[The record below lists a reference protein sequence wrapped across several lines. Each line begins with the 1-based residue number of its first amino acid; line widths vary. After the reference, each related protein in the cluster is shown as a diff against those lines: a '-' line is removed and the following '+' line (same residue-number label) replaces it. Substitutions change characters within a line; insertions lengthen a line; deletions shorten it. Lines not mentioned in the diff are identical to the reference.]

1 MTEPDVTLTD
11 YLLAA
16 ECAVFSALL
25 IRRPDTG
32 GLKGPFAVFFAA
44 SATAA
49 AAGGTVH
56 GFYLDGASRAGVVLW
71 RAALL
76 AIGVT
81 AYCAWTIGA
90 RLLLP
95 RERAARVQG
104 AAAIGFVA
112 YAVLVVTTIDRFWVA
127 IANYAPA
134 VVFLF
139 LGMAAAY
146 GRDARRPLALG
157 MTGLAL
163 TIVAALVQR
172 FEVAVHP
179 VLFNHNAL
187 YHLIQAGAFLLI
199 YVAACFL
206 AGRPSEEE
214 VE

>member
-11 YLLAA
+11 YLLAV

-25 IRRPDTG
+25 IRRPARG
-32 GLKGPFAVFFAA
+32 GLKRPFALFFAA
-44 SATAA
+44 SAVAA

-71 RAALL
+71 RAALV
-76 AIGVT
+76 AIGVA

-90 RLLLP
+90 RLLFQP
-95 RERAARVQG
+95 ARAARVQA

-146 GRDARRPLALG
+146 SRDARRSLALG

-172 FEVAVHP
+172 LEVALHP

-187 YHLIQAGAFLLI
+187 YHLVQAAAFLL
-199 YVAACFL
+199 VFSAARDL
-206 AGRPSEEE
+206 SERAPERS
-214 VE
+214 